1 MAICLA
7 HSRNVGHV
15 LLPLLIVVLYLSAF
29 RGRISSAIF
38 SHPVITNIGGMC
50 YGIYFFHLLII
61 HMKHLTA
68 PIHFGENFWFYFI
81 LQSCFIVPVVLLSCG
96 IFFVLIER
104 PCMDRECPRK
114 LWHQAQTLLL
124 SRAEQAQS

>member
-15 LLPLLIVVLYLSAF
+15 LLPFLLVVLYLSAF

-38 SHPVITNIGGMC
+38 SHPVITTIG
-50 YGIYFFHLLII
+50 YLFHLLII
-61 HMKHLTA
+61 YTKHLTA

-81 LQSCFIVPVVLLSCG
+81 LQSCFIVPVVLLFCG
-96 IFFVLIER
+96 ISFVLIER
-104 PCMDRECPRK
+104 PCMDREWPRK